1 MNPDGRLVQKLKEPI
16 TIELMGRDELATD
29 TFCYRFALPDRN
41 KSLGHDTCEYLEFE
55 VELKNKETG

>member
-1 MNPDGRLVQKLKEPI
+1 
-16 TIELMGRDELATD
+16 MGRDELATD